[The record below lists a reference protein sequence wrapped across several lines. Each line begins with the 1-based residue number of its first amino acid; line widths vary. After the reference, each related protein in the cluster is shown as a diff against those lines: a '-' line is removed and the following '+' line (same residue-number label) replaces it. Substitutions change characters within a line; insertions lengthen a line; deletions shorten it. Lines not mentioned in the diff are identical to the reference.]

1 MKTFNNKTRGLD
13 YNLLVILAR
22 RRKSQRMPKTE
33 INMNNPSNP
42 HTAPS
47 SLAVLAEVAQ
57 SHSSHSSLPDLIGEQ
72 NGGADCP
79 CEDDEEIPPLEG
91 DDATEL

>member
-22 RRKSQRMPKTE
+22 RRKSQRMPKAE
-33 INMNNPSNP
+33 INMNNPSTS

-47 SLAVLAEVAQ
+47 FLAVLAEVAQ
-57 SHSSHSSLPDLIGEQ
+57 SSQCSLPDLIGEQ

-79 CEDDEEIPPLEG
+79 CEDDEEMPPLEG